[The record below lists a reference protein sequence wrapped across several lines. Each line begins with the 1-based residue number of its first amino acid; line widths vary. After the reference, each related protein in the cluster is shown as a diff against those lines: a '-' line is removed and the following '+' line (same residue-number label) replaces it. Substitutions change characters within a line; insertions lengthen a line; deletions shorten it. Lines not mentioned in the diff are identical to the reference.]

1 MTSINN
7 KTNTII
13 CGDTVFLEIDS
24 VLPTW
29 NYYCF
34 ELPVDTPGTK
44 LLGSSEH
51 RFPCVRGTRAHS
63 IIKTEEE
70 VVKNHDGIKFE
81 EEDTVIE
88 KDESEDSSD
97 KQIEMEEGEELD
109 GVLTGLY
116 HKCLA
121 TPCVHLSCRVG
132 NPVPATQDIL
142 RTQKCPWKHIV
153 RPFEASEI
161 PQRVA
166 KHEATREK
174 RWKFEEEYYL

>member
-34 ELPVDTPGTK
+34 ELPDLQNIVF
-44 LLGSSEH
+44 H
-51 RFPCVRGTRAHS
+51 VREAPEPTREPDSHPPS

-109 GVLTGLY
+109 EVLTGLY

-142 RTQKCPWKHIV
+142 RTQKRPWKHIV
-153 RPFEASEI
+153 RPFEASKI
-161 PQRVA
+161 PQRVT
-166 KHEATREK
+166 KHEAAREK
-174 RWKFEEEYYL
+174 RRKFEEEYYL